1 MFFFSKDRDP
11 LTDATGTGNESGKV
25 SFQPNASG
33 GKVIPEAEKAKG
45 KLNCDGQEKD
55 EWMPL
60 VAHLAKALIE
70 LVKKP
75 FTNDVT

>member
-11 LTDATGTGNESGKV
+11 LTDATGNESGKV
-25 SFQPNASG
+25 SFQQNASG

-45 KLNCDGQEKD
+45 KLNCDVHEKD

-70 LVKKP
+70 LVKGP